1 MTPDRVQERRRFPR
15 VKSAV
20 ALELRYAGG
29 LAPVRATTSEISLG
43 GCYIETMFTLDV
55 GTKLDVVMWLDGQ
68 RLTAKG
74 VIATRYPQ
82 VGNGIDIS
90 DMKSEDRA
98 KLEAFLK
105 AQEVQLPKRF

>member
-1 MTPDRVQERRRFPR
+1 MAPDRIQERRKFPR
-15 VKSAV
+15 VKSAL
-20 ALELRYAGG
+20 ALELRYAGCT
-29 LAPVRATTSEISLG
+29 APVRATTSELSLG

-55 GTKLDVVMWLDGQ
+55 GTKLDVVIWLDGQ

-74 VIATRYPQ
+74 VVATRYPQ

-90 DMKSEDRA
+90 DMKSEDRV

-105 AQEVQLPKRF
+105 NQEVQLPKRF